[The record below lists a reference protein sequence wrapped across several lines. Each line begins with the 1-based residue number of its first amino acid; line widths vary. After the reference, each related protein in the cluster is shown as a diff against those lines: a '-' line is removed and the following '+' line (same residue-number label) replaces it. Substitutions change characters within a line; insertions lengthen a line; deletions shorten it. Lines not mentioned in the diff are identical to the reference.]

1 MQREDILF
9 RKMQEGDWHAFNS
22 FFESYVEQLYNY
34 ALGFVK
40 QREVAEDIVQD
51 TFIYLWVNRDKIAY
65 TGSVYAY
72 LYRALKNSCI
82 DYKLHKEVERRYQ
95 QEMLAREGEEDEE
108 DNFEEL
114 YVRLQELMTALP
126 DKCREIFILG
136 CVEGMSYREI
146 AEQLGVSV
154 NTVKTQVKIA
164 YKKIKDE
171 FGEHQGKFM
180 MILCY
185 PFFED

>member
-1 MQREDILF
+1 M
-9 RKMQEGDWHAFNS
+9 
-22 FFESYVEQLYNY
+22 
-34 ALGFVK
+34 
-40 QREVAEDIVQD
+40 
-51 TFIYLWVNRDKIAY
+51 
-65 TGSVYAY
+65 
-72 LYRALKNSCI
+72 
-82 DYKLHKEVERRYQ
+82 ERRYQ

-114 YVRLQELMTALP
+114 YARLQELMAALP
-126 DKCREIFILG
+126 DKCREIFTLG

-146 AEQLGVSV
+146 AEQLGISV

-185 PFFED
+185 PFFEE